1 MSDQNGFPG
10 DDPVTHRLPLRGGNP
25 RTATA
30 DDLWSAEDTT
40 RSIPGSSDSAFA
52 GTALGSLPGSD
63 PAVNP
68 FDRPSPGPLSLD
80 EEETGPRGRTSFPI
94 TLGLLCSVVGI
105 CAALTGQLIMPA
117 IALGGLGV
125 VLSIIGLFTAH
136 HRHVSGRVLAVFAI
150 LVGLAAAGLA
160 YGQHQDIA
168 QLSWLTPNLPHR
180 IHDWLKANLPVG

>member
-10 DDPVTHRLPLRGGNP
+10 EDPVTHRLPLRGNP

-40 RSIPGSSDSAFA
+40 RSMSRSPDSPFS
-52 GTALGSLPGSD
+52 GTALGGLPESD

-105 CAALTGQLIMPA
+105 CTALTGQLITAA
-117 IALGGLGV
+117 IGLGALGV

-136 HRHVSGRVLAVFAI
+136 RRHVSGRVLAVFAI
-150 LVGLAAAGLA
+150 LIGLAAAGLA
-160 YGQHQDIA
+160 YGQHQDLA
-168 QLSWLTPNLPHR
+168 QLSWLTPKLPQH
-180 IHDWLKANLPVG
+180 INNWLHSKVPGL